1 MTRKHGF
8 RVFEKAP
15 PTLLIRIPLKLLQ
28 GKLLF
33 RLLEQSKALSSMR
46 SMPKV
51 SFSSSEMHQPEKFF
65 SECVSSLNV
74 LHRVFHCIP
83 FILSTIF
90 VLIWRCRCDD
100 GVGWIAAAVLLA
112 NRLENIHLIASCV
125 VQCFS
130 CFTNHGCFRLFP
142 LEHWTLSLPIG
153 VECLQKFSKA
163 FEHSYTYLQLCFELF
178 SDKNWWDADW
188 FSLDRGPVPFQRSP
202 NLLEKKKNE
211 TLEDSGR
218 SRNRDSFVR

>member
-1 MTRKHGF
+1 MCIEF
-8 RVFEKAP
+8 ERV
-15 PTLLIRIPLKLLQ
+15 TQ
-28 GKLLF
+28 
-33 RLLEQSKALSSMR
+33 
-46 SMPKV
+46 
-51 SFSSSEMHQPEKFF
+51 SFSLYTFHSKYNFRFDLTMPMWRWGR
-65 SECVSSLNV
+65 LN
-74 LHRVFHCIP
+74 C
-83 FILSTIF
+83 
-90 VLIWRCRCDD
+90 CCCM
-100 GVGWIAAAVLLA
+100 LA

-202 NLLEKKKNE
+202 NLLEKKKRNAW
-211 TLEDSGR
+211 GFR
-218 SRNRDSFVR
+218 SV